1 MRLRDFAFATIAA
14 FAILGRSLP
23 ATADKVG
30 VAAAVNP
37 DAFSSLAG
45 TPKTQLNIGK
55 SIFYNERINTTGS
68 GLVQVLLVD
77 GSTFTVGP
85 GSDLVID
92 RFVYDPNKKT
102 GQVVASLSKGMMRRH
117 WAREWCNPSCHLRLR
132 RHPRL
137 RRRPSIMGLADSAP
151 RTGKPP
157 LVIGRAR
164 TQIGCPLRE
173 PALYLP
179 FPPRSFQRRLP
190 SAKIGPS
197 GSSPRAEVG
206 LMRDPKNHMWA
217 EACGLIKQAEQLHRQ
232 FFEPCG
238 GARTARWEPPVDVF
252 ETERQLWIIAAL
264 PGVTPEEM
272 RVEFQG
278 ETLVIAG
285 TRPLPCKGRNANILR
300 LEIPYGR
307 FERRI
312 TLSAR
317 LRLAERELSNGCLVL
332 TFAKPA

>member
-1 MRLRDFAFATIAA
+1 
-14 FAILGRSLP
+14 
-23 ATADKVG
+23 
-30 VAAAVNP
+30 
-37 DAFSSLAG
+37 
-45 TPKTQLNIGK
+45 
-55 SIFYNERINTTGS
+55 
-68 GLVQVLLVD
+68 
-77 GSTFTVGP
+77 
-85 GSDLVID
+85 
-92 RFVYDPNKKT
+92 
-102 GQVVASLSKGMMRRH
+102 
-117 WAREWCNPSCHLRLR
+117 
-132 RHPRL
+132 
-137 RRRPSIMGLADSAP
+137 
-151 RTGKPP
+151 
-157 LVIGRAR
+157 
-164 TQIGCPLRE
+164 
-173 PALYLP
+173 
-179 FPPRSFQRRLP
+179 
-190 SAKIGPS
+190 
-197 GSSPRAEVG
+197 
-206 LMRDPKNHMWA
+206 MRDPKNHMWA

-272 RVEFQG
+272 RVEFEG